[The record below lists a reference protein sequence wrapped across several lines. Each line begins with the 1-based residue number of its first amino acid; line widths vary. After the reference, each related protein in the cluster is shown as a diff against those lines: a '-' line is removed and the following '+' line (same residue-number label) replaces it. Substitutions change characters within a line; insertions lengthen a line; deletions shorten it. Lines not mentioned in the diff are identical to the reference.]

1 MDTRMTRL
9 AALIAA
15 GGATLAITAAPSALA
30 GPGLL
35 PECERT
41 EAGGGAQGGG
51 TTLCETPGNAQLD
64 SRPSVY
70 AGGGIGGGAGIGRI

>member
-1 MDTRMTRL
+1 MNTGMTRL

-15 GGATLAITAAPSALA
+15 GGATLSITAAPLALA

-70 AGGGIGGGAGIGRI
+70 AGGAMGGMAGFGFI